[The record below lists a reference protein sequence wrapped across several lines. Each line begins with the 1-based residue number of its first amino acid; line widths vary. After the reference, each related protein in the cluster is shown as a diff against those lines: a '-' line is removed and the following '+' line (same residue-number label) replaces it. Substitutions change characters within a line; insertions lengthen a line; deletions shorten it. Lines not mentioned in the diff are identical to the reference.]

1 MVRRSGPLILGLT
14 GSIAMGKSET
24 VGMFR
29 RLRVP
34 VFDSDAEVHRLLG
47 QDGPAVGPVSAAFP
61 GVMRAGAIDRQALGE
76 HVFENDSKLC
86 ILEEIVHPLV
96 SHARRRFLRIAGVAR
111 ASVVLVDVPLLFET
125 GGDVNCDAVVVVS
138 APGFVQRQRAMAR
151 PSMSSDKLKAI
162 LARQMPDSV
171 KRQRA
176 DFVIP
181 TGIGKRT
188 ALLAIC
194 KILKI
199 ITGDALCRH
208 RSWSR
213 RRVLARSCS

>member
-1 MVRRSGPLILGLT
+1 MVRSGPLILGLT
-14 GSIAMGKSET
+14 GSIAMGKSEAA
-24 VGMFR
+24 GMFR

-47 QDGPAVGPVSAAFP
+47 QNGPAVGPVSAAFP

-76 HVFENDSKLC
+76 DVFANDSKLC
-86 ILEEIVHPLV
+86 ILEEILHPLV
-96 SHARRRFLRIAGVAR
+96 RRARRRFLRKAGAAR
-111 ASVVLVDVPLLFET
+111 ASVVVVDVPLLFET
-125 GGDVNCDAVVVVS
+125 GGELRCDAVVVVS

-151 PSMSSDKLKAI
+151 PSMSADKLEAI
-162 LARQMPDSV
+162 LARQTPDRV

-176 DFVIP
+176 DFVVS

-188 ALLAIC
+188 TLLAID

-208 RSWSR
+208 RSRSR
-213 RRVLARSCS
+213 RRALARSCS